1 MPVINP
7 HGSDASGS
15 ALSWID
21 ARSLMLGGGAV
32 LLTAWFGLLRPSQ
45 QHLAGLERQIVQLT
59 RTVNDLNDTGDG
71 AKGTNSLLARM
82 QIQGRQL
89 GEAEAAFARFEK
101 LAGRIATQT
110 AAIEQATATLERID
124 ALHAGIAARGPAV
137 GEATT
142 VLDDMADLSSQV
154 EASRDKA
161 RAARESLAVLDAL
174 QEDLKMG
181 IARVDAAKPVLADV
195 QSLVG
200 RMADTAADIDRAIE
214 IHDRSTRL
222 GQMILDR
229 ETSLPGAERT
239 FERMANLTAA
249 LSGQEAVT
257 GPAEQR
263 LGRLV
268 ALKNSVVTGSDAV
281 DDAAAALTRLHDL
294 SDGLRTAN
302 STIGGLQHMIVD
314 VMLLEPA
321 VNRAVQALKP
331 VIELT
336 RTARQADPTAMSP
349 KPATDRAVTES
360 AQPDQNDDSSA
371 PAANPLVGVTTTADA
386 LR

>member
-1 MPVINP
+1 
-7 HGSDASGS
+7 
-15 ALSWID
+15 
-21 ARSLMLGGGAV
+21 
-32 LLTAWFGLLRPSQ
+32 
-45 QHLAGLERQIVQLT
+45 
-59 RTVNDLNDTGDG
+59 
-71 AKGTNSLLARM
+71 
-82 QIQGRQL
+82 
-89 GEAEAAFARFEK
+89 
-101 LAGRIATQT
+101 
-110 AAIEQATATLERID
+110 
-124 ALHAGIAARGPAV
+124 
-137 GEATT
+137 
-142 VLDDMADLSSQV
+142 
-154 EASRDKA
+154 
-161 RAARESLAVLDAL
+161 
-174 QEDLKMG
+174 
-181 IARVDAAKPVLADV
+181 
-195 QSLVG
+195 
-200 RMADTAADIDRAIE
+200 
-214 IHDRSTRL
+214 
-222 GQMILDR
+222 MILDR
-229 ETSLPGAERT
+229 ETSLPSAERT

-249 LSGQEAVT
+249 LSGQEAAT

-268 ALKNSVVTGSDAV
+268 ALKNGVISGSDAV

-360 AQPDQNDDSSA
+360 TQPERTDDSSA
-371 PAANPLVGVTTTADA
+371 PAANPLVGVSTTADA